1 MENPA
6 IQLTGVTF
14 AYEEGGTPAVN
25 QVTLAVAKGE
35 YLAVVGKNGS
45 GKSTLGKLING
56 LLLPEQG
63 EVRIFGLSTREE
75 SRMREIRRRVGMVFQ
90 NPDNQIVASIVEED
104 VAFGPENLGIPP
116 AEIRQ
121 RVQEALSAV
130 GMWEYHRRA
139 PHMLSGGQKQ
149 RVAIAGILAMEPEIV
164 VFDESTSMLD
174 PKGRADITAIMEML
188 NRERGITV
196 IHITHSMEEAMMAD
210 RVLVMESGKNLML
223 MKPEEIFLQPVDTLV
238 GLGLELPFA
247 MDLSAR
253 LQKEGLSVPMGMD
266 LDGLVDAIC
275 RLK

>member
-6 IQLTGVTF
+6 IQLTGVTY
-14 AYEEGGTPAVN
+14 AYEDGAPAVN
-25 QVTLAVAKGE
+25 QVSLEITKGE

-45 GKSTLGKLING
+45 GKSTLAKLING
-56 LLLPEQG
+56 LLLPDEG
-63 EVRIFGLSTREE
+63 EVRVFGLSTREE
-75 SRMREIRRRVGMVFQ
+75 GRMRDIRRQVGMVFQ
-90 NPDNQIVASIVEED
+90 NPDHQIVASIVEED
-104 VAFGPENLGIPP
+104 VAFGPENLGISP

-121 RVQEALSAV
+121 RVQEALRAV
-130 GMWEYHRRA
+130 GMWEYRRRA

-149 RVAIAGILAMEPEIV
+149 RVAIAGILAMEPAII

-174 PKGRADITAIMEML
+174 PKGREDITAIMEML

-210 RVLVMESGKNLML
+210 RVLVMDSGKNLML
-223 MKPEEIFLQPVDTLV
+223 MKPEEIFLQPVEVLV

-253 LQKEGLSVPMGMD
+253 LQREGLDVPMGMD

>member
-6 IQLTGVTF
+6 IQLTGVTY
-14 AYEEGGTPAVN
+14 AYEDGAPAVN
-25 QVTLAVAKGE
+25 QVSLEITKGE

-45 GKSTLGKLING
+45 GKSTLAKLING
-56 LLLPEQG
+56 LLLPDEG
-63 EVRIFGLSTREE
+63 EVRVFGLSTREE
-75 SRMREIRRRVGMVFQ
+75 GRMRDIRRQVGMVFQ

-104 VAFGPENLGIPP
+104 VAFGPENLGISP

-121 RVQEALSAV
+121 RVQEALRAV
-130 GMWEYHRRA
+130 GMWEYRRRA

-149 RVAIAGILAMEPEIV
+149 RVAIAGILAMEPAII

-174 PKGRADITAIMEML
+174 PKGREDITAIMEML

-196 IHITHSMEEAMMAD
+196 IHITHSREEAMMAD
-210 RVLVMESGKNLML
+210 RVLVMESGKSLML
-223 MKPEEIFLQPVDTLV
+223 MKPEEIFLQPVEVLV

-253 LQKEGLSVPMGMD
+253 LQREGLDVPMGMD

>member
-6 IQLTGVTF
+6 IQLTGVTY
-14 AYEEGGTPAVN
+14 AYEDGAPAVN
-25 QVTLAVAKGE
+25 QVSLEITKGE

-45 GKSTLGKLING
+45 GKSTLAKLING
-56 LLLPEQG
+56 LLLPDEG
-63 EVRIFGLSTREE
+63 EVRVFGLSTREE
-75 SRMREIRRRVGMVFQ
+75 GRMRDIRRQVGMVFQ

-121 RVQEALSAV
+121 RVQEALRAV
-130 GMWEYHRRA
+130 GMWEYRRRA

-149 RVAIAGILAMEPEIV
+149 RVAIAGILAMEPAII

-174 PKGRADITAIMEML
+174 PKGREDITAIMEML

-210 RVLVMESGKNLML
+210 RVLVME
-223 MKPEEIFLQPVDTLV
+223 
-238 GLGLELPFA
+238 
-247 MDLSAR
+247 LS
-253 LQKEGLSVPMGMD
+253 L
-266 LDGLVDAIC
+266 IHI
-275 RLK
+275 

>member
-6 IQLTGVTF
+6 IQLTGVTY
-14 AYEEGGTPAVN
+14 AYEDGAPAVN
-25 QVTLAVAKGE
+25 QVSLEITKGE

-45 GKSTLGKLING
+45 GKSTLAKLING
-56 LLLPEQG
+56 LLLPDEG
-63 EVRIFGLSTREE
+63 EVRVFGLSTREE
-75 SRMREIRRRVGMVFQ
+75 GRMRDIRRQVGMVFQ

-121 RVQEALSAV
+121 RVQEALRAV
-130 GMWEYHRRA
+130 GMWEYRCRA

-149 RVAIAGILAMEPEIV
+149 RVAIAGILAMEPAII

-174 PKGRADITAIMEML
+174 PKGREDITAIMEML

-223 MKPEEIFLQPVDTLV
+223 MKPEEIFLQPVEVLV

-253 LQKEGLSVPMGMD
+253 LQREGLDVPMGMD

>member
-6 IQLTGVTF
+6 IQLTGVTY
-14 AYEEGGTPAVN
+14 AYEDGAPAVN
-25 QVTLAVAKGE
+25 QVSLEITKGE

-45 GKSTLGKLING
+45 GKSTLAKLING
-56 LLLPEQG
+56 LLLPDEG
-63 EVRIFGLSTREE
+63 EVRVFGLSTREE
-75 SRMREIRRRVGMVFQ
+75 GRMRDIRRQVGMVFQ

-121 RVQEALSAV
+121 RVQEALRAV
-130 GMWEYHRRA
+130 GMWEYRRRA
-139 PHMLSGGQKQ
+139 PHMLSGGQRQ
-149 RVAIAGILAMEPEIV
+149 RVAIAGILAMEPAII

-174 PKGRADITAIMEML
+174 PKGREDITAIMEML

-223 MKPEEIFLQPVDTLV
+223 MKPEEIFLQPVEVLV

-253 LQKEGLSVPMGMD
+253 LQREGLDVPMGMD

>member
-6 IQLTGVTF
+6 IQLTGVTY
-14 AYEEGGTPAVN
+14 AYEDGAPAVN
-25 QVTLAVAKGE
+25 QVSLEITKGE

-45 GKSTLGKLING
+45 GKSTLAKLING
-56 LLLPEQG
+56 LLLPDEG
-63 EVRIFGLSTREE
+63 EVRVFGLSTREE
-75 SRMREIRRRVGMVFQ
+75 GRMRDIRRQVGMVFQ

-104 VAFGPENLGIPP
+104 VAFGPENLGISP

-121 RVQEALSAV
+121 RVQEALRAV
-130 GMWEYHRRA
+130 GMWEYRRRA

-149 RVAIAGILAMEPEIV
+149 RVAIAGILAMEPAII

-174 PKGRADITAIMEML
+174 PKGREDITAIMEML

-223 MKPEEIFLQPVDTLV
+223 MKPEEIFLQQVEVMV

-253 LQKEGLSVPMGMD
+253 LQREGLDVPMGMD

>member
-6 IQLTGVTF
+6 IQLTGVTY
-14 AYEEGGTPAVN
+14 AYEDGAPAVN
-25 QVTLAVAKGE
+25 QVSLEITKGE

-45 GKSTLGKLING
+45 GKSTLAKLING
-56 LLLPEQG
+56 LLLPDEG
-63 EVRIFGLSTREE
+63 EVRVFGLSTREE
-75 SRMREIRRRVGMVFQ
+75 GRMRDIRRQVGMVFQ

-121 RVQEALSAV
+121 RVQEALRAV
-130 GMWEYHRRA
+130 GMWKYRRRA

-149 RVAIAGILAMEPEIV
+149 RVAIAGILAMEPAII

-174 PKGRADITAIMEML
+174 PKGREDITAIMEML

-223 MKPEEIFLQPVDTLV
+223 MKPEEIFLQPVEVLV

-253 LQKEGLSVPMGMD
+253 LQREGLDVPMGMD

>member
-6 IQLTGVTF
+6 IQLTGVTY
-14 AYEEGGTPAVN
+14 AYEDGAPAVN
-25 QVTLAVAKGE
+25 QVSLEITKGE

-45 GKSTLGKLING
+45 GKSTLAKLING
-56 LLLPEQG
+56 LLLPDEV
-63 EVRIFGLSTREE
+63 EVRVFGLSTREE
-75 SRMREIRRRVGMVFQ
+75 GRMRDIRRQVGMVFQ

-121 RVQEALSAV
+121 RVQEALRAV
-130 GMWEYHRRA
+130 GMWKYRRRA

-149 RVAIAGILAMEPEIV
+149 RVAIAGILAMEPAII

-174 PKGRADITAIMEML
+174 PKGREDITAIMEML

-223 MKPEEIFLQPVDTLV
+223 MKPEEIFLQPVEVLV

-253 LQKEGLSVPMGMD
+253 LQREGLDVPMGMD

>member
-6 IQLTGVTF
+6 IQLTGVTY
-14 AYEEGGTPAVN
+14 AYEDGAPAVN
-25 QVTLAVAKGE
+25 QVSLEITKGE

-45 GKSTLGKLING
+45 GKSTLAKLING
-56 LLLPEQG
+56 LLLPDEG
-63 EVRIFGLSTREE
+63 EVRVFGLSTREE
-75 SRMREIRRRVGMVFQ
+75 GRMRDIRRQVGMVFQ

-104 VAFGPENLGIPP
+104 VAFGPENLGTAP

-121 RVQEALSAV
+121 RVQEALRAV
-130 GMWEYHRRA
+130 GMWEYRRRA

-149 RVAIAGILAMEPEIV
+149 RVAIAGILAMEPAII

-174 PKGRADITAIMEML
+174 PKGREDITAIMEML

-196 IHITHSMEEAMMAD
+196 IHITHSVEEAMMAD

-223 MKPEEIFLQPVDTLV
+223 MKPEEIFLQPVEVLV

-253 LQKEGLSVPMGMD
+253 LQREGLDVPMGMD

>member
-6 IQLTGVTF
+6 IQLIGVTY
-14 AYEEGGTPAVN
+14 AYEDGAPAVN
-25 QVTLAVAKGE
+25 QVSLEITKGE

-45 GKSTLGKLING
+45 GKSTLAKLING
-56 LLLPEQG
+56 LLLPDEG
-63 EVRIFGLSTREE
+63 EVRVFGLSTREE
-75 SRMREIRRRVGMVFQ
+75 GRMRDIRRQVGMVFQ

-104 VAFGPENLGIPP
+104 VAFGPENLGISP

-121 RVQEALSAV
+121 RVQEALRAV
-130 GMWEYHRRA
+130 GMWEYRRRA

-149 RVAIAGILAMEPEIV
+149 RVAIAGILAMEPAII

-174 PKGRADITAIMEML
+174 PKGREDITAIMEML

-223 MKPEEIFLQPVDTLV
+223 MKPEEIFLQPVEVLV

-253 LQKEGLSVPMGMD
+253 LQREGLDVPMGMD

>member
-1 MENPA
+1 M
-6 IQLTGVTF
+6 
-14 AYEEGGTPAVN
+14 
-25 QVTLAVAKGE
+25 
-35 YLAVVGKNGS
+35 
-45 GKSTLGKLING
+45 
-56 LLLPEQG
+56 
-63 EVRIFGLSTREE
+63 
-75 SRMREIRRRVGMVFQ
+75 
-90 NPDNQIVASIVEED
+90 
-104 VAFGPENLGIPP
+104 
-116 AEIRQ
+116 
-121 RVQEALSAV
+121 
-130 GMWEYHRRA
+130 GMWEYRRRA

-149 RVAIAGILAMEPEIV
+149 RVAIAGILAMEPAII

-174 PKGRADITAIMEML
+174 PKGREDITAIMEML

-223 MKPEEIFLQPVDTLV
+223 MKPEEIFLQPVEVLV

-253 LQKEGLSVPMGMD
+253 LQREGLDVPMGMD

>member
-6 IQLTGVTF
+6 IQLTGVTY
-14 AYEEGGTPAVN
+14 AYENGAPAVN
-25 QVTLAVAKGE
+25 QVSLEITKGE

-45 GKSTLGKLING
+45 GKSTLAKLING
-56 LLLPEQG
+56 LLLPDEG
-63 EVRIFGLSTREE
+63 EVRVFGLSTREE
-75 SRMREIRRRVGMVFQ
+75 GGMRDIRRQVGMVFQ

-121 RVQEALSAV
+121 RVQEALRAV
-130 GMWEYHRRA
+130 GMWEYRRRA

-149 RVAIAGILAMEPEIV
+149 RVAIAGILAMEPAII

-174 PKGRADITAIMEML
+174 PKGREDITAIMEML

-223 MKPEEIFLQPVDTLV
+223 MKPEEIFLQPVEVLV

-253 LQKEGLSVPMGMD
+253 LQREGLDVPMGMD

>member
-1 MENPA
+1 
-6 IQLTGVTF
+6 
-14 AYEEGGTPAVN
+14 
-25 QVTLAVAKGE
+25 
-35 YLAVVGKNGS
+35 
-45 GKSTLGKLING
+45 
-56 LLLPEQG
+56 
-63 EVRIFGLSTREE
+63 
-75 SRMREIRRRVGMVFQ
+75 MRDIRRQVGMVFQ

-104 VAFGPENLGIPP
+104 VAFGPENLGTAP

-121 RVQEALSAV
+121 RVQEALRAV
-130 GMWEYHRRA
+130 GMWEYRRRA

-149 RVAIAGILAMEPEIV
+149 RVAIAGILAMEPAII

-174 PKGRADITAIMEML
+174 PKGREDITAIMEML

-223 MKPEEIFLQPVDTLV
+223 MKPEEIFLQPVEVLV

-253 LQKEGLSVPMGMD
+253 LQREGLDVPMGMD

>member
-6 IQLTGVTF
+6 IQLTGVTY
-14 AYEEGGTPAVN
+14 AYEDGAPAAN
-25 QVTLAVAKGE
+25 QVSLEITKGE

-45 GKSTLGKLING
+45 GKSTLAKLING
-56 LLLPEQG
+56 LLLPDEG
-63 EVRIFGLSTREE
+63 EVRVFGLSTREE
-75 SRMREIRRRVGMVFQ
+75 GRMRDIRRQVGMVFQ

-104 VAFGPENLGIPP
+104 VAFGPENLGTAP

-121 RVQEALSAV
+121 RVQEALRAV
-130 GMWEYHRRA
+130 GMWEYRRRA

-149 RVAIAGILAMEPEIV
+149 RVAIAGILAMEPAII

-174 PKGRADITAIMEML
+174 PKGREDITAIMEML

-223 MKPEEIFLQPVDTLV
+223 MKPEEIFLQPVEVLV

-253 LQKEGLSVPMGMD
+253 LQREGLDVPMGMD

>member
-6 IQLTGVTF
+6 IQLTGVTY
-14 AYEEGGTPAVN
+14 AYEDGAPAVN
-25 QVTLAVAKGE
+25 QVSLEITKGE

-45 GKSTLGKLING
+45 GKSTLAKLING
-56 LLLPEQG
+56 LLLPDEG
-63 EVRIFGLSTREE
+63 EVRVFGLSTREE
-75 SRMREIRRRVGMVFQ
+75 GRMRDIRRQVGMVFQ

-104 VAFGPENLGIPP
+104 VAFGPENLGTAP

-121 RVQEALSAV
+121 RVQEALRAV
-130 GMWEYHRRA
+130 GMWEYRRRA

-149 RVAIAGILAMEPEIV
+149 RVAIAGILAMEPAII

-174 PKGRADITAIMEML
+174 PKGREDITAIMEML

-223 MKPEEIFLQPVDTLV
+223 MKPEEIFLQPVEVLV

-253 LQKEGLSVPMGMD
+253 LQREGLDVPMGMD

>member
-6 IQLTGVTF
+6 IQLTGVTY
-14 AYEEGGTPAVN
+14 AYEDGAPAVN
-25 QVTLAVAKGE
+25 QVSLEITKGE

-45 GKSTLGKLING
+45 GKSTLAKLING
-56 LLLPEQG
+56 LLLPDEG
-63 EVRIFGLSTREE
+63 EVRVFGLSTREE
-75 SRMREIRRRVGMVFQ
+75 GGMRDIRRQVGMVFQ

-121 RVQEALSAV
+121 RVQEALRAV
-130 GMWEYHRRA
+130 GMWEYRRRA

-149 RVAIAGILAMEPEIV
+149 RVAIAGILAMEPAII

-174 PKGRADITAIMEML
+174 PKGREDITAIMEML

-223 MKPEEIFLQPVDTLV
+223 MKPEEIFLQPVEVLV

-253 LQKEGLSVPMGMD
+253 LQREGLDVPMGMD

>member
-6 IQLTGVTF
+6 IQLTGVTY
-14 AYEEGGTPAVN
+14 AYEDGAPAVN
-25 QVTLAVAKGE
+25 QVSLEITKGE

-45 GKSTLGKLING
+45 GKSTLAKLING
-56 LLLPEQG
+56 LLLPDEG
-63 EVRIFGLSTREE
+63 EVRVFGLSTREE
-75 SRMREIRRRVGMVFQ
+75 GRMRDIRRQVGMVFQ

-121 RVQEALSAV
+121 RVQEALRAV
-130 GMWEYHRRA
+130 GMWEYRRRA

-149 RVAIAGILAMEPEIV
+149 RVAIAGILAMEPAII

-174 PKGRADITAIMEML
+174 PKGREDITAIMEML

-223 MKPEEIFLQPVDTLV
+223 MKPEEIFLQPVEVLV

-253 LQKEGLSVPMGMD
+253 LQREGLNVPMGMD

>member
-6 IQLTGVTF
+6 IQLTGVTY
-14 AYEEGGTPAVN
+14 AYEDGAPAVN
-25 QVTLAVAKGE
+25 QVSLEITKGE

-45 GKSTLGKLING
+45 GKSTLAKLING
-56 LLLPEQG
+56 LLLPDEG
-63 EVRIFGLSTREE
+63 EVRVFGLSTREE
-75 SRMREIRRRVGMVFQ
+75 GRMRDIRRQVGMVFQ
-90 NPDNQIVASIVEED
+90 TPDNQIVASIVEED
-104 VAFGPENLGIPP
+104 VAFGPENLGTAP

-121 RVQEALSAV
+121 RVQEALRAV
-130 GMWEYHRRA
+130 GMWEYRRRA

-149 RVAIAGILAMEPEIV
+149 RVAIAGILAMEPAII

-174 PKGRADITAIMEML
+174 PKGREDITAIMEML

-223 MKPEEIFLQPVDTLV
+223 MKPEEIFLQPVEVLV

-253 LQKEGLSVPMGMD
+253 LQREGLDVPMGMD

>member
-6 IQLTGVTF
+6 IQLTGVTY
-14 AYEEGGTPAVN
+14 AYEDGAPAVN
-25 QVTLAVAKGE
+25 QVSLEITKGE

-45 GKSTLGKLING
+45 GKSTLAKLING
-56 LLLPEQG
+56 LLLPDEG
-63 EVRIFGLSTREE
+63 EVRVFGLSTREE
-75 SRMREIRRRVGMVFQ
+75 GRMRDIRRQVGMVFQ

-104 VAFGPENLGIPP
+104 VAFGPENLGISP

-121 RVQEALSAV
+121 RVQEALRAV
-130 GMWEYHRRA
+130 GMWEYRRRA

-149 RVAIAGILAMEPEIV
+149 RVAIAGILAMEPAII

-174 PKGRADITAIMEML
+174 PKGREDITAIMEML

-223 MKPEEIFLQPVDTLV
+223 MKPEEIFLQPVEVLV

-253 LQKEGLSVPMGMD
+253 LQREGLDVPMGMD

>member
-1 MENPA
+1 
-6 IQLTGVTF
+6 
-14 AYEEGGTPAVN
+14 
-25 QVTLAVAKGE
+25 
-35 YLAVVGKNGS
+35 
-45 GKSTLGKLING
+45 
-56 LLLPEQG
+56 
-63 EVRIFGLSTREE
+63 
-75 SRMREIRRRVGMVFQ
+75 MRDIRRQVGMVFQ

-104 VAFGPENLGIPP
+104 VAFGPENLGISP

-121 RVQEALSAV
+121 RVQEALRAV
-130 GMWEYHRRA
+130 GMWEYRRRA

-149 RVAIAGILAMEPEIV
+149 RVAIAGILAMEPAII

-174 PKGRADITAIMEML
+174 PKGREDITAIMEML

-223 MKPEEIFLQPVDTLV
+223 MKPEEIFLQPVEVLV

-253 LQKEGLSVPMGMD
+253 LQREGLDVPMGMD

>member
-6 IQLTGVTF
+6 IQLTGVTY
-14 AYEEGGTPAVN
+14 AYEDGAPAVN
-25 QVTLAVAKGE
+25 QVSLEITKGE

-45 GKSTLGKLING
+45 GKSTLAKLING
-56 LLLPEQG
+56 LLLPDEG
-63 EVRIFGLSTREE
+63 EVRVFGLSTREE
-75 SRMREIRRRVGMVFQ
+75 GRMRDIRRQVGMVFQ

-121 RVQEALSAV
+121 RVQEALRAV
-130 GMWEYHRRA
+130 GMWKYRCRA

-149 RVAIAGILAMEPEIV
+149 RVAIAGILAMEPAII

-174 PKGRADITAIMEML
+174 PKGREDITAIMEML

-223 MKPEEIFLQPVDTLV
+223 MKPEEIFLQPVEVLV

-253 LQKEGLSVPMGMD
+253 LQREGLDVPMGMD

>member
-6 IQLTGVTF
+6 IQLTGVTY
-14 AYEEGGTPAVN
+14 AYEDGAPAVN
-25 QVTLAVAKGE
+25 QVSLEITKGE

-45 GKSTLGKLING
+45 GKSTLAKLING
-56 LLLPEQG
+56 LLLPDEG
-63 EVRIFGLSTREE
+63 EVRVFGLSTREE
-75 SRMREIRRRVGMVFQ
+75 GRMRDIRRQVGMVFQ

-121 RVQEALSAV
+121 RVQEALRAV
-130 GMWEYHRRA
+130 GMWEYRRRA

-149 RVAIAGILAMEPEIV
+149 RVAIAGILAMEPAII

-174 PKGRADITAIMEML
+174 PKGREDITAIMEML

-223 MKPEEIFLQPVDTLV
+223 MKPEEIFLQPVEVLV

-253 LQKEGLSVPMGMD
+253 LQREGLDVPMGMD

>member
-6 IQLTGVTF
+6 IQLTGVTY
-14 AYEEGGTPAVN
+14 AYEDGAPAVN
-25 QVTLAVAKGE
+25 QVSLEITKGE

-45 GKSTLGKLING
+45 GKSTLAKLING
-56 LLLPEQG
+56 LLLPDEG
-63 EVRIFGLSTREE
+63 EVRVFGLSTREE
-75 SRMREIRRRVGMVFQ
+75 GRMRDIRRQVGMVFQ

-121 RVQEALSAV
+121 RVQEALCAV
-130 GMWEYHRRA
+130 GMWEYRRRA

-149 RVAIAGILAMEPEIV
+149 RVAIAGISAMEPAII

-174 PKGRADITAIMEML
+174 PKGREDITAIMEML

-223 MKPEEIFLQPVDTLV
+223 MKPEEIFLQPVEVLV

-253 LQKEGLSVPMGMD
+253 LQREGLDVPMGMD

>member
-1 MENPA
+1 M
-6 IQLTGVTF
+6 
-14 AYEEGGTPAVN
+14 
-25 QVTLAVAKGE
+25 
-35 YLAVVGKNGS
+35 VGKNGS
-45 GKSTLGKLING
+45 GKSTLAKLING
-56 LLLPEQG
+56 LLLPDEG
-63 EVRIFGLSTREE
+63 EVRVFGLSTREE
-75 SRMREIRRRVGMVFQ
+75 GRMRDIRRQVGMVFQ

-121 RVQEALSAV
+121 RVQEALRAV
-130 GMWEYHRRA
+130 GMWKYRRRA

-149 RVAIAGILAMEPEIV
+149 RVAIAGILAMEPAII

-174 PKGRADITAIMEML
+174 PKGREDITAIMEML

-223 MKPEEIFLQPVDTLV
+223 MKPEEIFLQPVEVLV

-253 LQKEGLSVPMGMD
+253 LQREGLDVPMGMD

>member
-6 IQLTGVTF
+6 IQLTGVTY
-14 AYEEGGTPAVN
+14 AYEDGAPAVN
-25 QVTLAVAKGE
+25 QVSLEITKGE

-45 GKSTLGKLING
+45 GKSTLAKLING
-56 LLLPEQG
+56 LLLPDEG
-63 EVRIFGLSTREE
+63 EVRVFGLSTREE
-75 SRMREIRRRVGMVFQ
+75 GRMRDIRRQVGMVFQ

-121 RVQEALSAV
+121 RVQEALRAV
-130 GMWEYHRRA
+130 GMWEYRRRA

-149 RVAIAGILAMEPEIV
+149 RVAIAGILAMEPAII

-174 PKGRADITAIMEML
+174 PKGREDITAIMEML

-223 MKPEEIFLQPVDTLV
+223 MKPEEIFLQPVEVLV

-253 LQKEGLSVPMGMD
+253 LPREGLGVPMGMD

>member
-1 MENPA
+1 
-6 IQLTGVTF
+6 
-14 AYEEGGTPAVN
+14 
-25 QVTLAVAKGE
+25 
-35 YLAVVGKNGS
+35 
-45 GKSTLGKLING
+45 
-56 LLLPEQG
+56 
-63 EVRIFGLSTREE
+63 
-75 SRMREIRRRVGMVFQ
+75 MRDIRRQVGMVFQ

-121 RVQEALSAV
+121 RVQEALRAV
-130 GMWEYHRRA
+130 GMWKYRRRA

-149 RVAIAGILAMEPEIV
+149 RVAIAGILAMEPAII

-174 PKGRADITAIMEML
+174 PKGREDITAIMEML

-223 MKPEEIFLQPVDTLV
+223 MKPEEIFLQPVEVLV

-253 LQKEGLSVPMGMD
+253 LQREGLDVPMGMD